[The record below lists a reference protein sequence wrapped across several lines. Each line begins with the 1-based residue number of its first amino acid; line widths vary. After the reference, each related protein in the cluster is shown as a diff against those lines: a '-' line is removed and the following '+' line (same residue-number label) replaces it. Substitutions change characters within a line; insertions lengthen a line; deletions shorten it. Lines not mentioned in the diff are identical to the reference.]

1 MDWNGEFGFGLDSL
15 EWIGMGNLGS
25 IGHTGINWK
34 GEIRFGFDS
43 LEWIGMWNLG
53 LDLTP

>member
-53 LDLTP
+53 LDLTD